1 MLNSVALVGRL
12 TADPELRTTT
22 SGKSVTSFTLAVNRN
37 YVAKGKERECDF
49 IDCVAWAG
57 TAEFVVRYFKRGSTL
72 GIGGNLRTRMYED
85 KQGNKRKAVEVE
97 VREACFVT
105 GKDDGRKPQEYTPQV
120 VEPSEE
126 DETLILDDD
135 DLPF

>member
-12 TADPELRTTT
+12 TADPELRTTA
-22 SGKSVTSFTLAVNRN
+22 SGKSVTTFTLAVNRN

-49 IDCVAWAG
+49 IECVAWAG
-57 TAEFVVRYFKRGSTL
+57 TAEFVTRFFKRGATL
-72 GIGGNLRTRMYED
+72 GIGGSLRTRSYED

-105 GKDDGRKPQEYTPQV
+105 GKEDGNKPAEYTPK
-120 VEPSEE
+120 PAA
-126 DETLILDDD
+126 DEYTPISDDE

>member
-12 TADPELRTTT
+12 TADTELRTTN
-22 SGKSVTSFTLAVNRN
+22 SGKSVTTFTLAVNRN

-49 IDCVAWAG
+49 IDCVAWG
-57 TAEFVVRYFKRGSTL
+57 NTAEFIARYFKRGSTL
-72 GIGGNLRTRMYED
+72 GIGGSLRTRSYED

-105 GKDDGRKPQEYTPQV
+105 GKEDGNRPQQYEPPAAQQDEYTPL
-120 VEPSEE
+120 P
-126 DETLILDDD
+126 LD

>member
-12 TADPELRTTT
+12 TADPELRTTA
-22 SGKSVTSFTLAVNRN
+22 SGKSVTTFTLAVNRN

-57 TAEFVVRYFKRGSTL
+57 TAEFVTRFFKRGSTL
-72 GIGGNLRTRMYED
+72 GIGGALRTRTFED

-105 GKDDGRKPQEYTPQV
+105 GKEDGSRPQQYEPKPAADEYTPI
-120 VEPSEE
+120 SD
-126 DETLILDDD
+126 DE